1 MLRAARLSP
10 LEFKRKQS
18 RPREKSQT
26 RAGRIIRAR
35 RSLGLDKNLDM
46 KAF

>member
-18 RPREKSQT
+18 RPRENSQA

-35 RSLGLDKNLDM
+35 RCLGLDKNLDIG
-46 KAF
+46 AF